1 PEFEVTVEPDTRHAR
16 LGEKLS
22 AVIRA
27 TYYFG
32 APVTEATV
40 KYRVFREEYTHSY
53 YFPGEWDWLYGPGY
67 GYAWYEYE
75 WFPWWRS
82 VRSCWAPPP
91 WWWGYA
97 PRSRVRELVKEGE
110 SPIGQDGTLKVE
122 IDTALALRDHP
133 DRDHR
138 YVIQAEVRDAS
149 RRVISGEGDV
159 KVTRQAFYAMVR
171 SGRGYY
177 RPGEE
182 LEVVVRCVTPDD
194 RPVETE
200 GVVTV
205 SSVVF
210 GGPDNARIEETEL
223 KRWTARTDGAGVLTF
238 RLRHEKSD
246 LLKIRFA
253 APDAWGGTVEGYGLV
268 WVCGRD
274 FDGKLYRFNDLELI
288 TDKRSYQP
296 GETCHL
302 MINTRKA
309 NSYVLFADEVD
320 NNALLSY
327 RLLHLTAGHTIVDI
341 PIEENDKPNFFVEAT
356 TVSDLRVH
364 QQAERICVPPE
375 DRVVKVSVETD
386 KAEYRPGEQATVQ
399 VSALT
404 PGGEPAEVQVT
415 LSAFDKSVLY
425 IQDEYTPPIAKF
437 FHGRVR
443 QHHPRMTTNLLD
455 YFAVWGAV
463 NRPYQQLHPVPP
475 GWHGTWGVSVKDWAS
490 ISDKEFEE
498 FKGGGRRRM
507 LGRRLGGGPMEAFSA
522 NAVAAPA
529 MAGEGAVAKLAEA
542 PGGLPA
548 LGGGEAPAFAPA
560 EVRKEFADTA
570 LWLPTLTTGRDGK
583 AAATFTMPENLTTWK
598 LNAWAMSTETRVG
611 QASSEAVTTKNL
623 LVRLQAPRFFM
634 EYDEVV
640 LSANVHNYLGAE
652 KKVRVS
658 LEVPAEHLAL
668 MQGYP
673 AVQEVEV
680 PPDGERRV
688 DWRVT
693 VLKEGE
699 AVVTVKALT
708 DEESDA
714 MQMKFPVLVHGMTKQ
729 DSYCG
734 SMRPDETP
742 ATHTVELTVPEKRR
756 PEMTRLE
763 VQFSPSLVGAMLD
776 ALPYCLDYPY
786 GCTEQTVSRF
796 LPAVLTLKTLQNMGI
811 TLEEVR
817 DIRGRM
823 AEVRRMEKGERRR
836 VYADSPIFDS
846 AELNKIIKNGLER
859 IRDMQHADGGWA
871 WWKLGDSSGYLTS
884 YVLYGLVAAQ
894 QCDVEVE
901 QQMIERGMQF
911 LRNWEIQQMVR
922 DTWSPHAQ
930 HAFAAYVLSLRG
942 LRADHDE
949 AGDCVDRLYE
959 GRDKLNLYGK
969 ALLSLA
975 LANLDDK
982 ERAGIV
988 LRNIMQYL
996 EQNLET
1002 GIAWFRT
1009 PEQGWWYWHNSDIET
1024 NAWCLRAI
1032 VGLEPRSEVAPRV
1045 VKWLLENR
1053 RNGYY
1058 WRSTRDTTLCVA
1070 AMSEFVLAS
1079 GEGRADYELTLDFDN
1094 GAVVKKVRIARENLL
1109 TCENNFVIEGPA
1121 LSGGEHTLTITKDG
1135 PGALYYSAFLRYFT
1149 KEEDIKAAGLQLKLN
1164 RRHFL
1169 LRQIPY
1175 EVQVEGAEGQK
1186 LMERRLRYER
1196 VPLAEGDHVESGD
1209 IIQVELNV
1217 QSDNDYTYLVLEDM
1231 KPAGCEAT
1239 EVRSGGK
1246 GQEGFYSYME
1256 VRDEK
1261 VAFFVRRIGRGEHL
1275 LRYRLRAEIP
1285 GIFHA
1290 LPAVVQGMYVPEL
1303 RGNSDEA
1310 VVEVLDK

>member
-1 PEFEVTVEPDTRHAR
+1 MVTFKPTRDRPTDTHCVVTAPGGRLAWSRMRYWSYRPSGMRDGLFAYVITDRPVYRPEQTVRFKVWVRRMREGILQNVAHEEFKLTVYDPRGNEMYALTERTDDYGGLDGQFVLAEEPPLGVYRVQVAGQVYAGGQNFRVEEYKKPEFEVTVEPDTRHAR

-97 PRSRVRELVKEGE
+97 PRGRVRELVKEGE

-122 IDTALALRDHP
+122 IDTAAALRDHP

-138 YVIQAEVRDAS
+138 YIIQAEVRDAS

-159 KVTRQAFYAMVR
+159 KVTRQAFYAIVR

-223 KRWTARTDGAGVLTF
+223 KRWTARTDEAGVLTF

-253 APDAWGGTVEGYGLV
+253 APDAWGGTVEGHGLV

-320 NNALLSY
+320 NSALLSY
-327 RLLHLTAGHTIVDI
+327 RLLHLPMGHTIVDI

-386 KAEYRPGEQATVQ
+386 KAEYRPGEQARVQ

-443 QHHPRMTTNLLD
+443 HHQPQMTTNLLD

-463 NRPYQQLHPVPP
+463 HRPYQQLYPVPP
-475 GWHGTWGVSVKDWAS
+475 GWEGTWGVSVEDWAC
-490 ISDKEFEE
+490 ISDNEFEE
-498 FKGGGRRRM
+498 LKGGGARLRPARRM
-507 LGRRLGGGPMEAFSA
+507 ARRTSMAFSA
-522 NAVAAPA
+522 DAAAGPA
-529 MAGEGAVAKLAEA
+529 MAAESLGGTGGGGAPPA
-542 PGGLPA
+542 P
-548 LGGGEAPAFAPA
+548 GGGEAPAFAAA
-560 EVRKEFADTA
+560 EIRQEFADTA

-583 AAATFTMPENLTTWK
+583 AATTFTMPENLTTWK

-640 LSANVHNYLGAE
+640 LSANVHNYLDKE
-652 KKVRVS
+652 KDVRVELLIDGGCIDAMDNPNIS
-658 LEVPAEHLAL
+658 SDSTKVYTVKRVKVPA
-668 MQGYP
+668 
-673 AVQEVEV
+673 
-680 PPDGERRV
+680 DGERRV
-688 DWRVT
+688 DWRVK
-693 VLKEGE
+693 VVKEGM
-699 AVVTVKALT
+699 AGITVKALT
-708 DEESDA
+708 DEE
-714 MQMKFPVLVHGMTKQ
+714 
-729 DSYCG
+729 
-734 SMRPDETP
+734 R
-742 ATHTVELTVPEKRR
+742 
-756 PEMTRLE
+756 
-763 VQFSPSLVGAMLD
+763 
-776 ALPYCLDYPY
+776 
-786 GCTEQTVSRF
+786 
-796 LPAVLTLKTLQNMGI
+796 
-811 TLEEVR
+811 
-817 DIRGRM
+817 
-823 AEVRRMEKGERRR
+823 
-836 VYADSPIFDS
+836 
-846 AELNKIIKNGLER
+846 
-859 IRDMQHADGGWA
+859 
-871 WWKLGDSSGYLTS
+871 
-884 YVLYGLVAAQ
+884 
-894 QCDVEVE
+894 
-901 QQMIERGMQF
+901 
-911 LRNWEIQQMVR
+911 
-922 DTWSPHAQ
+922 
-930 HAFAAYVLSLRG
+930 
-942 LRADHDE
+942 
-949 AGDCVDRLYE
+949 
-959 GRDKLNLYGK
+959 
-969 ALLSLA
+969 
-975 LANLDDK
+975 
-982 ERAGIV
+982 
-988 LRNIMQYL
+988 
-996 EQNLET
+996 
-1002 GIAWFRT
+1002 
-1009 PEQGWWYWHNSDIET
+1009 
-1024 NAWCLRAI
+1024 
-1032 VGLEPRSEVAPRV
+1032 
-1045 VKWLLENR
+1045 
-1053 RNGYY
+1053 
-1058 WRSTRDTTLCVA
+1058 
-1070 AMSEFVLAS
+1070 
-1079 GEGRADYELTLDFDN
+1079 
-1094 GAVVKKVRIARENLL
+1094 
-1109 TCENNFVIEGPA
+1109 
-1121 LSGGEHTLTITKDG
+1121 
-1135 PGALYYSAFLRYFT
+1135 
-1149 KEEDIKAAGLQLKLN
+1149 
-1164 RRHFL
+1164 
-1169 LRQIPY
+1169 
-1175 EVQVEGAEGQK
+1175 
-1186 LMERRLRYER
+1186 
-1196 VPLAEGDHVESGD
+1196 
-1209 IIQVELNV
+1209 
-1217 QSDNDYTYLVLEDM
+1217 
-1231 KPAGCEAT
+1231 
-1239 EVRSGGK
+1239 
-1246 GQEGFYSYME
+1246 
-1256 VRDEK
+1256 
-1261 VAFFVRRIGRGEHL
+1261 
-1275 LRYRLRAEIP
+1275 
-1285 GIFHA
+1285 
-1290 LPAVVQGMYVPEL
+1290 
-1303 RGNSDEA
+1303 
-1310 VVEVLDK
+1310 